1 MSPEK
6 AFTQQQKDAMVAAI
20 KQAEKDTSGEIRVH
34 IENRSKIDVLDRAA
48 DVFAHLNMH
57 KTAQRN
63 GVLIYVALLDH
74 KSAILGDAGINAKVP
89 ADFWDSIMKNM
100 VAKFKEG
107 KITEGIC
114 EAVIT
119 AGEQLKVYFPYQT
132 DDVNDFPTKSPFS
145 KGTSQVYTN
154 NLNFYL

>member
-1 MSPEK
+1 
-6 AFTQQQKDAMVAAI
+6 
-20 KQAEKDTSGEIRVH
+20 
-34 IENRSKIDVLDRAA
+34 
-48 DVFAHLNMH
+48 MH

-114 EAVIT
+114 EAVVT
-119 AGEQLKVYFPYQT
+119 AGEQLKAYFPYQA
-132 DDVNDFPTKSPFS
+132 DDVNELPDEISF
-145 KGTSQVYTN
+145 Q
-154 NLNFYL
+154 

>member
-1 MSPEK
+1 
-6 AFTQQQKDAMVAAI
+6 MVAAI

-34 IENRSKIDVLDRAA
+34 IENHSKIDVLDRAA
-48 DVFAHLNMH
+48 DVFARLNMH

-89 ADFWDSIMKNM
+89 SDFWDSIMKNM
-100 VAKFKEG
+100 IGKFKEG

-114 EAVIT
+114 EADIT
-119 AGEQLKVYFPYQT
+119 AGEQLKAYFPYQA
-132 DDVNDFPTKSPFS
+132 DDVNELPDEISF
-145 KGTSQVYTN
+145 Q
-154 NLNFYL
+154 

>member
-57 KTAQRN
+57 KT
-63 GVLIYVALLDH
+63 G
-74 KSAILGDAGINAKVP
+74 AK
-89 ADFWDSIMKNM
+89 KR
-100 VAKFKEG
+100 
-107 KITEGIC
+107 C
-114 EAVIT
+114 
-119 AGEQLKVYFPYQT
+119 T
-132 DDVNDFPTKSPFS
+132 DLRGLTRPQIRDPWRCRD
-145 KGTSQVYTN
+145 
-154 NLNFYL
+154 

>member
-63 GVLIYVALLDH
+63 GVLIYVALLDTNPQSWEMPGLTP
-74 KSAILGDAGINAKVP
+74 KYPQTFGIQ
-89 ADFWDSIMKNM
+89 S
-100 VAKFKEG
+100 
-107 KITEGIC
+107 
-114 EAVIT
+114 
-119 AGEQLKVYFPYQT
+119 
-132 DDVNDFPTKSPFS
+132 
-145 KGTSQVYTN
+145 
-154 NLNFYL
+154 

>member
-1 MSPEK
+1 
-6 AFTQQQKDAMVAAI
+6 
-20 KQAEKDTSGEIRVH
+20 
-34 IENRSKIDVLDRAA
+34 

-57 KTAQRN
+57 KTVQRN

-100 VAKFKEG
+100 IAKFKEG

-114 EAVIT
+114 EAVIS
-119 AGEQLKVYFPYQT
+119 AGEQLKVYFPYQA
-132 DDVNDFPTKSPFS
+132 DDVNELPDEISF
-145 KGTSQVYTN
+145 Q
-154 NLNFYL
+154 

>member
-6 AFTQQQKDAMVAAI
+6 AFTQQQKDAMVTAI
-20 KQAEKDTSGEIRVH
+20 KLAEKDTSGEIRVH
-34 IENRSKIDVLDRAA
+34 IENHSKIDVLDRAA

-57 KTAQRN
+57 KTVQRN

-100 VAKFKEG
+100 IADGATSFLEIGPGKVLQGLIKKLDKEME
-107 KITEGIC
+107 TNGI
-114 EAVIT
+114 
-119 AGEQLKVYFPYQT
+119 Q
-132 DDVNDFPTKSPFS
+132 
-145 KGTSQVYTN
+145 
-154 NLNFYL
+154 